1 MDSLLRY
8 VDMLCLIPKEPK
20 SISTPEILK
29 KLQSTGYDVNLR
41 TVQRDLIKLAS
52 SPLFPLS
59 NTENTKP
66 LRWFWIDNTSHLQFP
81 MMSTDE
87 ALTFKLAEMFLKPLL
102 PPSVRSRL
110 SGYFDLADKRLEES
124 KFEDW
129 IDKVGIIP
137 NNLSLLPAEIE
148 PSVLAVVYEALLKNQ
163 RFKATYQPLHHP
175 EKVYEIS
182 PLGLVFRDNVI
193 YLVATLFNYTDIK
206 QLVLHRFKNAEL
218 SDRIVNS
225 PKGFVLKDYIEQGR
239 FNYPVDNNLQ
249 SISLKLK
256 VGRLIKQLL
265 QESPLCSEQR
275 ITEIDEENYLIA
287 AVVNNTEQLHW
298 WIHSFGNRVEVLE
311 PLELREQFAKT
322 SQALYA
328 MYNHQTLNYQ

>member
-1 MDSLLRY
+1 
-8 VDMLCLIPKEPK
+8 MLCLIPKAPN
-20 SISTPEILK
+20 SISTPEL
-29 KLQSTGYDVNLR
+29 LQQLQNTGYDIDLR
-41 TVQRDLIKLAS
+41 TVQRDLIKISA
-52 SPLFPLS
+52 SPLFPIS
-59 NTENTKP
+59 STEGKKP
-66 LRWFWIDNTSHLQFP
+66 IRWFWIDNSSPMQFP

-87 ALTFKLAEMFLKPLL
+87 ALTFKLAEMFLEPLL

-110 SGYFDLADKRLEES
+110 SGYFNLADKRLGES

-148 PSVLAVVYEALLKNQ
+148 PSVLAVVYEALLKNK
-163 RFKATYQPLHHP
+163 RFTATYQPLHHP

-193 YLVATLFNYTDIK
+193 YLVATLFDYKDIK

-218 SDRIVNS
+218 NERVVN
-225 PKGFVLKDYIEQGR
+225 PPEGFVLKNYIKQGR

-249 SISLKLK
+249 SISLKLR
-256 VGRLIKQLL
+256 VNRLIKQLL
-265 QESPLCSEQR
+265 QESPLCAEQH
-275 ITEIDEENYLIA
+275 ITEIDEENYLIE

-298 WIHSFGNRVEVLE
+298 WIHSFGNRVELLE
-311 PLELREQFAKT
+311 PIELREQFAKV

-328 MYNHQTLNYQ
+328 MYHD

>member
-8 VDMLCLIPKEPK
+8 FDMLCLIPKAPK
-20 SISTPEILK
+20 SISTPELLRQ
-29 KLQSTGYDVNLR
+29 LQHTGYDVDLR
-41 TVQRDLIKLAS
+41 TVQRDLIKISA
-52 SPLFPLS
+52 SPLFPIS
-59 NTENTKP
+59 STQGKKP
-66 LRWFWIDNTSHLQFP
+66 ICWFWIDNTSHLQFP

-87 ALTFKLAEMFLKPLL
+87 ALTFKLAEMFLEPLL
-102 PPSVRSRL
+102 PPSIHSRL
-110 SGYFDLADKRLEES
+110 SGYFELANKRLKES

-129 IDKVGIIP
+129 IHKVGIIS
-137 NNLSLLPAEIE
+137 NNLSLLQAEIE
-148 PSVLAVVYEALLKNQ
+148 PSVLAVVYEALLTNK

-175 EKVYEIS
+175 EKIYEIS
-182 PLGLVFRDNVI
+182 PLGLVFRHNVI
-193 YLVATLFNYTDIK
+193 YLVATLFDYTDIK
-206 QLVLHRFKNAEL
+206 QLVLHRFKNAQL
-218 SDRIVNS
+218 SERVVN
-225 PKGFVLKDYIEQGR
+225 PPEGFVLKDYIEQGS

-265 QESPLCSEQR
+265 QESRLCENQR
-275 ITEIDEENYLIA
+275 ITEIDEENYLIE

-311 PLELREQFAKT
+311 PIELREQFAKT

-328 MYNHQTLNYQ
+328 MYNQ